1 MILGLGVD
9 LCDILRMQKAVRSA
23 YFVRRIFRPSEIAYA
38 DGKGGD
44 RARAASFAS
53 AFAAR
58 EAFSKASGISM
69 YKVALSSRI
78 CLERS
83 REGIPRL
90 IVPSDLDAGFAEG
103 KKAWV
108 SLSHDGNYAVAVVVI
123 ESVTKE

>member
-1 MILGLGVD
+1 M
-9 LCDILRMQKAVRSA
+9 RKAVRSA
-23 YFVRRIFRPSEIAYA
+23 YFVRRIFRPAEIAYA

-44 RARAASFAS
+44 HARAASYAS

-58 EAFSKASGISM
+58 EAFAKASGISM
-69 YKVALSSRI
+69 YKVALSSQI

-90 IVPSDLDAGFAEG
+90 VVPPDLDAGFAGE

-108 SLSHDGNYAVAVVVI
+108 SLSHDGHYAVAVVVI
-123 ESVTKE
+123 ESTPKE